1 MLSLLTILTI
11 VRREIIMPQSH
22 QSRVSWLILFF
33 ILAALPALACTTFLG
48 SGEDE
53 GDSVAVQPTIV
64 VEAEATVPAEA
75 PTEEPAVAT
84 EAPTTAPTEEP
95 TPVQEE
101 GAEAAGESGLRSLES
116 IFQAQRSGLAV
127 DALRMTMI
135 NEDLESGEAFSSTF
149 EFIKPDRFHMASEGF
164 EIIIVEDTTYMR
176 DESGT
181 WIESPIAMGDMFEG
195 TIDAFTDEAAVEELL
210 QDLEV
215 TIDNVQSLGQETVNG
230 KTTDVYEYTAASLF
244 DESIVYNKIW
254 VGADD
259 GLLYQQQIET
269 ESEGVRGR
277 TTITYEYGSEVV
289 IEAPIP

>member
-1 MLSLLTILTI
+1 
-11 VRREIIMPQSH
+11 MPQSH
-22 QSRVSWLILFF
+22 QSRVSWLFLFF

-48 SGEDE
+48 SGEE
-53 GDSVAVQPTIV
+53 EVDSVAVEPTIV
-64 VEAEATVPAEA
+64 VEAEATVPAEV

-84 EAPTTAPTEEP
+84 EAPTIAPTEEP

-101 GAEAAGESGLRSLES
+101 DAEAGGESGFSSLES
-116 IFQAQRSGLAV
+116 IFRAQRSGLEV

-135 NEDLESGEAFSSTF
+135 NEDLDSGESFSSTF

-164 EIIIVEDTTYMR
+164 EIIIIEDTTYIK

-181 WIESPIAMGDMFEG
+181 WVESPIAMGDMFEG
-195 TIDAFTDEAAVEELL
+195 TIDAFTNEEAVEELL

-230 KTTDVYEYTAASLF
+230 KTTDVYEYTAASSF
-244 DESIVYNKIW
+244 DESIVNNKIW
-254 VGADD
+254 VGTDD

-277 TTITYEYGSEVV
+277 VTITYEYGSDVV

>member
-1 MLSLLTILTI
+1 
-11 VRREIIMPQSH
+11 MPQSH
-22 QSRVSWLILFF
+22 QSRVSWLFLFF

-53 GDSVAVQPTIV
+53 VDSVAVEPTIV
-64 VEAEATVPAEA
+64 VEAEATVPAEV

-84 EAPTTAPTEEP
+84 EAPTIAPTEEP

-101 GAEAAGESGLRSLES
+101 DAEAGGESGFSSLES
-116 IFQAQRSGLAV
+116 IFRAQRSGLEV

-135 NEDLESGEAFSSTF
+135 NEDLGSGETVSSTF

-164 EIIIVEDTTYMR
+164 EIIIIEDTTYIK

-181 WIESPIAMGDMFEG
+181 WVESPIAMGDMFEG
-195 TIDAFTDEAAVEELL
+195 TIDAFTNEEAVEELL

-230 KTTDVYEYTAASLF
+230 KTTDVYEYTAASSF
-244 DESIVYNKIW
+244 DESIVNNKIW
-254 VGADD
+254 VGTDD

-277 TTITYEYGSEVV
+277 VTITYEYGSDVV

>member
-1 MLSLLTILTI
+1 
-11 VRREIIMPQSH
+11 MPQSH
-22 QSRVSWLILFF
+22 QSRVSWLFLFF

-53 GDSVAVQPTIV
+53 VDSVAVEPTIV
-64 VEAEATVPAEA
+64 VEAEATVPAEV

-84 EAPTTAPTEEP
+84 EAPTIAPTEEP

-101 GAEAAGESGLRSLES
+101 DAEAGGESGFSSLES
-116 IFQAQRSGLAV
+116 IFRAQRSGLEV

-135 NEDLESGEAFSSTF
+135 NEDLGSGEAVSSTF

-164 EIIIVEDTTYMR
+164 EIIIIEDTTYIK

-181 WIESPIAMGDMFEG
+181 WVESPIAMGDMFEG
-195 TIDAFTDEAAVEELL
+195 TIDAFTNEEAVEELL

-230 KTTDVYEYTAASLF
+230 KTTDVYEYTAASSF
-244 DESIVYNKIW
+244 DESIVNNKIW
-254 VGADD
+254 VGTDD

-277 TTITYEYGSEVV
+277 VTITYEYGSDVV

>member
-1 MLSLLTILTI
+1 
-11 VRREIIMPQSH
+11 MPQSH
-22 QSRVSWLILFF
+22 QSRVSWLFLFF

-48 SGEDE
+48 SGEE
-53 GDSVAVQPTIV
+53 EVDSVAVEPTIV
-64 VEAEATVPAEA
+64 VEAEATVPAEV

-84 EAPTTAPTEEP
+84 EAPTIAPTEEP

-101 GAEAAGESGLRSLES
+101 DAEAGGESGFSSLES
-116 IFQAQRSGLAV
+116 IFRAQRSGLEV

-135 NEDLESGEAFSSTF
+135 NEDLGSGEAVSSTF

-164 EIIIVEDTTYMR
+164 EIIIIEDTTYIK

-181 WIESPIAMGDMFEG
+181 WVESPIAMGDMFEG
-195 TIDAFTDEAAVEELL
+195 TIDAFTNEEAVEELL

-230 KTTDVYEYTAASLF
+230 KTTDVYEYTAASSF
-244 DESIVYNKIW
+244 DESIVNNKIW
-254 VGADD
+254 VGTDD

-277 TTITYEYGSEVV
+277 VTITYEYGSDVV

>member
-1 MLSLLTILTI
+1 
-11 VRREIIMPQSH
+11 MPQSH
-22 QSRVSWLILFF
+22 QSRVSWLFLFF

-48 SGEDE
+48 SDEDE
-53 GDSVAVQPTIV
+53 VDSVAVEPTIV
-64 VEAEATVPAEA
+64 VEAEATVPAEV

-84 EAPTTAPTEEP
+84 EAPTIAPTEEP

-101 GAEAAGESGLRSLES
+101 DAEAGGESGFSSLES
-116 IFQAQRSGLAV
+116 IFRAQRSGLEV

-135 NEDLESGEAFSSTF
+135 NEDLGSGETVSSTF

-164 EIIIVEDTTYMR
+164 EIIIIEDTTYIK

-181 WIESPIAMGDMFEG
+181 WVESPIAMGDMFEG
-195 TIDAFTDEAAVEELL
+195 TIDAFTNEEAVEELL

-230 KTTDVYEYTAASLF
+230 KTTDVYEYTAASSF
-244 DESIVYNKIW
+244 DESIVNNKIW
-254 VGADD
+254 VGTDD

-277 TTITYEYGSEVV
+277 VTITYEYGSDVV